1 MEVLGKRV
9 LSEASHLIERRRIED
24 FHAVLKG
31 DLVDNDIESLHCL
44 VLRLN
49 LLPALSSARV
59 AVPQNETPP
68 KRASHEL
75 DRIAE

>member
-9 LSEASHLIERRRIED
+9 LSEANHLIERKHVED

-31 DLVDNDIESLHCL
+31 DLVDNDIESLRRL

-49 LLPALSSARV
+49 LLPALSSARM

-68 KRASHEL
+68 KRASYKL
-75 DRIAE
+75 DGIAE